1 MTPASGIRAEL
12 RSIARSTGS
21 IFSGLG
27 FGIGI
32 PNRQPAMGP
41 LFTAYGVDR
50 QFWWGAPHA
59 LDPLDGTGWQ
69 RNLDRVGCGEL
80 PVVEAVYTLYSN
92 AFAQLRPHHKRVDL
106 TSGDVEEVTGSPAA
120 RLLIQPN
127 NYESGATLFSR
138 IACEWLTGEALV
150 IAETDGRTDPAALHL
165 IPRGTWT
172 PRIDP
177 QTRAVFYF
185 VSNEESLLFS
195 PEAQIADV
203 EQGRLMVLPA
213 SNVMHLRW
221 RTPRHP
227 LVGESP
233 WCAAGLAAG
242 VNVALS
248 RTQLLF
254 VENMRRVST
263 VLSTDQQLNAQQ
275 MTTLREAFDTQSA
288 RWATGGIPILAN
300 GLKMSSA
307 NLAAI
312 DETVIA
318 SLRFSNEEIARCAGV
333 PPPMYGD
340 LTAGAITSSEIL
352 VRHWLSVSLGGLIE
366 RFERELDRL
375 FRMNGRSDL
384 IEMSTEALLRSD
396 MATQAEALSKL
407 VQGGVLKPDE
417 GRKQLG
423 IGPADGGDAL
433 IVQRQMVPLTLAEDL
448 AQAELDKLVAP
459 PPLPAM
465 LKPTDLPKP
474 DMGTPTPAQDAAAA
488 AAAEGKAQKSMREA
502 IRRAMEVTP

>member
-1 MTPASGIRAEL
+1 M
-12 RSIARSTGS
+12 STVSVMRS

-32 PNRQPAMGP
+32 RQPAMGP
-41 LFTAYGVDR
+41 LFTGYGFDR
-50 QFWWGAPHA
+50 AFWCAAPHE

-69 RNLDRVGCGEL
+69 RNLTKLGCGAL
-80 PVVEAVYTLYSN
+80 PVIEAIYTLYAN
-92 AFAQLRPHHKRVDL
+92 AFAQLRPHHRRIDLASGAVD
-106 TSGDVEEVTGSPAA
+106 EVTSSPAA

-127 NYESGATLFSR
+127 DYESGATLFSR
-138 IACEWLTGEALV
+138 IACDWLTGEALV
-150 IAETDGRTDPAALHL
+150 IAQVDGRNDPSALHL
-165 IPRGTWT
+165 VPRGCWS

-185 VSNEESLLFS
+185 VANEESLLFT
-195 PEAQIADV
+195 PQVQIDDV

-233 WCAAGLAAG
+233 YAAAGLAAG

-248 RTQLLF
+248 RAQLLF
-254 VENMRRVST
+254 VENMRRIST
-263 VLSTDQQLNAQQ
+263 VLTTDQLLNAEQI
-275 MTTLREAFDTQSA
+275 TTLRAAFDKQSA
-288 RWATGGIPILAN
+288 NWATGGIPILGG

-307 NLAAI
+307 NLTAI
-312 DETVIA
+312 DASVIG

-340 LTAGAITSSEIL
+340 LTSGAITSSEIL

-375 FRMNGRSDL
+375 FRMNGRDSL
-384 IEMSTEALLRSD
+384 VEMSTEALLRSD
-396 MATQAEALSKL
+396 LATQAAALAQL
-407 VQGGVLKPDE
+407 VQGGVLMPDE
-417 GRKQLG
+417 SRKQLG
-423 IGPADGGDAL
+423 IGPADGGDQL
-433 IVQRQMVPLTLAEDL
+433 LVQRQMVPLTLAADL
-448 AQAELDKLVAP
+448 AAAELKNLVAP
-459 PPLPAM
+459 PPLPGM

-474 DMGTPTPAQDAAAA
+474 ADEQLTATAQ
-488 AAAEGKAQKSMREA
+488 
-502 IRRAMEVTP
+502 RAMRTAIQRAKEVQP